1 MHEVVIDF
9 LEQEGYVYNEINPN
23 VIHLGFQGKS
33 CSWQVYLQVR
43 PVQYQ
48 LVIYSVSPINAPVAQ
63 IERVME
69 FITRANYG
77 MIMGNFELDYSD
89 GEIRY
94 KTSLDVEND
103 ELSVELIRNIF
114 AANVLI
120 MDRYM
125 QGVLSVIYGK
135 LDPKAA
141 IQKLEGNLSATAN

>member
-1 MHEVVIDF
+1 MHEVVIEF
-9 LEQEGYVYNEINPN
+9 LEQEGFVYDEMNPD
-23 VIHLGFQGKS
+23 VLHMGFQGKS
-33 CSWQVYLQVR
+33 CSWQVFIQVR
-43 PVQYQ
+43 PIQYQ
-48 LVIYSVSPINAPVAQ
+48 VVIYSVSPINAPVHQ

-94 KTSLDVEND
+94 KTSIDVEND
-103 ELSVELIRNIF
+103 ELSVELLRNMF
-114 AANVLI
+114 SANVLI

-135 LDPKAA
+135 MDPKAA
-141 IQKLEGNLSATAN
+141 IRKLEGDLSATAN